1 MIRPVPL
8 SALLAH
14 ASLAD
19 VRRIAGTADP
29 AVLGV
34 RGVLMDGPEDEDPP
48 GTADVLVVLDRPERT
63 TWRFDARLRRL
74 ADRGVT
80 VVVLDASVAVDPATT
95 LLADRLG
102 VVVLACD
109 DAWATSVVLHDRL
122 GDARSAAGRA
132 ALDAVAAVASADR
145 DPADA
150 LRAAAAVLGRPALLV
165 DPSGRALAPEGAEP
179 SPDARAVIV
188 AGLPGHPDARPVGAG
203 GTLVSARVDSGLVAP
218 SWLVVELPGSV
229 AAEVHAVV
237 AALPVVALAVGHR
250 LSLRRV
256 VDEREA
262 RWRIAL
268 LGELLEAGDSPGAG
282 LLRRALELGWRVE
295 GWHMGIRVVAR
306 QDADTVGRRYEL
318 VEALAAEGLDVGVV
332 EQGDGWSAWITFDLE
347 PDVPAADAAARAVR
361 RAQQRWD
368 DGLPSAVGI
377 GRVHHGPAGIAR
389 SLTEAADAARL
400 AGSRPQSGHFLHVDR
415 LGLAQLLLA
424 WTQTDTFQPAA
435 VELLAPLRR
444 QTTGDLLT
452 TLATY
457 LDAESSVA
465 ETASILAVHRNT
477 VAERIQ
483 RVQRIL
489 QVDLADAETR
499 LALHL
504 ACRTVRAA
512 EA

>member
-1 MIRPVPL
+1 MIRPVVL
-8 SALLAH
+8 SALLDH

-19 VRRIAGTADP
+19 VRRLAGSADP
-29 AVLGV
+29 AVTRV
-34 RGVLMDGPEDEDPP
+34 QGVLMDAPSDEPLPP
-48 GTADVLVVLDRPERT
+48 GTDVLVVLDRTERT

-80 VVVLDASVAVDPATT
+80 VVVLDAAVAVDPATS
-95 LLADRLG
+95 LLAARLG

-109 DAWATSVVLHDRL
+109 DAWATSLALHDRL
-122 GDARSAAGRA
+122 GDARAAAGRA
-132 ALDAVAAVASADR
+132 ALDAVTALADADR
-145 DPADA
+145 DPADTLVAATA
-150 LRAAAAVLGRPALLV
+150 LLGRPALLV
-165 DPSGRALAPEGAEP
+165 DSSGRVLAPDGALP
-179 SPDARAVIV
+179 SSEARAAI
-188 AGLPGHPDARPVGAG
+188 AEGLPGHVDARPVGET

-218 SWLVVELPGSV
+218 SWLVVEVPGSV
-229 AAEVHAVV
+229 PAEVDAVA
-237 AALPVVALAVGHR
+237 AALPIAALAVGHR

-268 LGELLEAGDSPGAG
+268 LGELLEAGDAPGAG

-295 GWHMGIRVVAR
+295 GWHMGVRVVAR
-306 QDADTVGRRYEL
+306 QDVDTVGRRYEL
-318 VEALAAEGLDVGVV
+318 IEALAAEGLDVGVV
-332 EQGDGWSAWITFDLE
+332 EQGDGWAAWITFDLE
-347 PDVPAADAAARAVR
+347 PDVPAAQAAARAVR

-368 DGLPSAVGI
+368 DDLSSAVGV

-400 AGSRPQSGHFLHVDR
+400 AASRPQSGRFLHVDR

-435 VELLAPLRR
+435 LELLAPLRR
-444 QTTGDLLT
+444 QTAGDLLA

-504 ACRTVRAA
+504 ACRTVLAA
-512 EA
+512 EG